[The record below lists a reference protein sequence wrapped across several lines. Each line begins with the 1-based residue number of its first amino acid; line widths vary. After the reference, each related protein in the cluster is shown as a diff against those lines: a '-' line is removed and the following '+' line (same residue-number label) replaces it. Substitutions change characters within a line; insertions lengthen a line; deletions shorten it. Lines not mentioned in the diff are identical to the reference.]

1 MATSHAEGNHSLV
14 LPSVVYFGSAFVIGL
29 PVMYVV
35 YAVLVMILNLF
46 LLNWIVTS
54 AVGITVVAAAFLVGM
69 WVAGKV
75 ATHLL
80 NRLY

>member
-1 MATSHAEGNHSLV
+1 MVSNHTQSRRSLA
-14 LPSVVYFGSAFVIGL
+14 LSSVVYFGSAFAIGL

-35 YAVLVMILNLF
+35 YGVFVGVLNSF
-46 LLNWIVTS
+46 QLNWLVTS

-75 ATHLL
+75 AEQVV
-80 NRLY
+80 NRLS